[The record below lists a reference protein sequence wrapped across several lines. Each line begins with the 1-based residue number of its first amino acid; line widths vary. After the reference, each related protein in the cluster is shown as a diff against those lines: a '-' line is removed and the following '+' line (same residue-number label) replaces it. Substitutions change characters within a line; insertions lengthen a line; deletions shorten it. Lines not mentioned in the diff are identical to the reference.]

1 MARTTTMHTN
11 CEKCE
16 SCLAEA
22 YSLARCS
29 GSQEATCIMSTAPSQ
44 EITHSGTYSRVE
56 DEVTA

>member
-1 MARTTTMHTN
+1 MTMHTN

-29 GSQEATCIMSTAPSQ
+29 GSQEATCTMSTAPSQ